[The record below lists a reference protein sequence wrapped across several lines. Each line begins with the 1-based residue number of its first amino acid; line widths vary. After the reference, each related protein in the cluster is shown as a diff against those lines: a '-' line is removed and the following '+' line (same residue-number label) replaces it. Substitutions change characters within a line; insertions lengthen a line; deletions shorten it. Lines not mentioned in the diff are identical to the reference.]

1 MEIYRLCDSGVNIS
15 IIHLQSVY
23 VNGIAYESAHSC
35 SSIEIPNTTVI
46 L

>member
-1 MEIYRLCDSGVNIS
+1 MQIYRLCDSGVNIS

-23 VNGIAYESAHSC
+23 VNGIYESAHSC
-35 SSIEIPNTTVI
+35 SSVEIPNTTVI